1 MIYSVNS
8 SKTLDDLETSLREAI
23 QQHQFGVLNILDLS
37 ETLSKKGIELGRECR
52 VYDVCNPKA
61 ASEALKHDMR
71 VSAVLPCRISVF
83 EQGTVRVLSTVQPND
98 LMRATG
104 IEGVE
109 ELAAEIDTKIRAIM
123 DQAA

>member
-37 ETLSKKGIELGRECR
+37 ETLSKKGIECR